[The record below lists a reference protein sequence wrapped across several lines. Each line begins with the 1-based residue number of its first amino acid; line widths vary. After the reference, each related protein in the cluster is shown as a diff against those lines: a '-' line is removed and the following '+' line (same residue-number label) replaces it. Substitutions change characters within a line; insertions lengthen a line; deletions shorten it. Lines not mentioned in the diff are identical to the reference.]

1 MKRLVERIPQ
11 SLRQMA
17 VYGTGLVLT
26 KVVSLLMV
34 PVFTNFLSPAD
45 YGRLDILQT
54 LANLLSI
61 VIAFGL
67 SQSLFRFAG
76 EAIDDAAKRRTTAEI
91 FGFALILGAVSLTL
105 TQLFAPQIQRALPG
119 DVTETQVRL
128 ILGSLAL
135 SGAILVPM
143 AWLRMR
149 ERAVMYLAASAG
161 CAVAQAAL
169 TAVLLN
175 LGYGIEGV
183 LISGLVCMSVTALFV
198 FIWQTRDTGVRLPSH
213 NWGRCGHFG
222 GVLVMAGIAAF
233 IMDSFPRWVL
243 ADAVGTA
250 EMAIYALAVKIAMIA
265 GFLTHPFE
273 MWWMPRR
280 FSVLNEADGLVTSA
294 RAAEKGIVVAMIAAL
309 SVGAAAPLAVNVLTP
324 VEYHGAAVFV
334 PALAVLIAM
343 NATVRLLNVGCLSQE
358 KTIWPLVIDGAAAGL
373 ACVSYFV
380 LVPEWGGWGIVA
392 VTMIVACGRI
402 GAYVIIGSRIRAI
415 PYRFGRLAILAGLTV
430 VSAIILTSISTL
442 LGNLLVGVLSIIAI
456 TVAAAVLRLI
466 PAPRINRMGKVCD
479 VAPIR
484 S

>member
-1 MKRLVERIPQ
+1 MKRIVERIPP

-45 YGRLDILQT
+45 YGRLDVLQT

-76 EAIDDAAKRRTTAEI
+76 EAADEPAKRRTAGEI
-91 FGFALILGAVSLTL
+91 FGFALILGTVSVIL
-105 TQLFAPQIQRALPG
+105 TQMFAPQIGRLLPG

-149 ERAVMYLAASAG
+149 DRAVSYFAASAG

-169 TAVLLN
+169 TALLLY
-175 LGYGIEGV
+175 LGYGLEGALLAG
-183 LISGLVCMSVTALFV
+183 LICMSVTALAV
-198 FIWQTRDTGVRLPSH
+198 CIIQTRDTGIALPRRTY
-213 NWGRCGHFG
+213 GRYGHFG
-222 GVLVMAGIAAF
+222 GVLVFTGIAAF
-233 IMDSFPRWVL
+233 VIDSFPRWVL
-243 ADAVGTA
+243 AGVAGPA
-250 EMAIYALAVKIAMIA
+250 ELAMFALAAKIALIA

-280 FSVLNEADGLVTSA
+280 FTVLTEPDGLEKSA
-294 RAAEKGIVVAMIAAL
+294 RAVEKGIVMAMSAAVV
-309 SVGAAAPLAVNVLTP
+309 VGAVGPAVVTLMTPAA
-324 VEYHGAAVFV
+324 YHGAVVFI
-334 PALAVLIAM
+334 PALATLMAM
-343 NATVRLLNVGCLSQE
+343 NAMVRLVNVGCLSQE
-358 KTIWPLVIDGAAAGL
+358 KTVWPLIIDGVAAGL
-373 ACVSYFV
+373 ACAGYF
-380 LVPEWGGWGIVA
+380 LSVPLWGGWGIVG
-392 VTMIVACGRI
+392 VTAC
-402 GAYVIIGSRIRAI
+402 A
-415 PYRFGRLAILAGLTV
+415 L
-430 VSAIILTSISTL
+430 
-442 LGNLLVGVLSIIAI
+442 
-456 TVAAAVLRLI
+456 VLRLGAYLVIGRRFKDI
-466 PAPRINRMGKVCD
+466 PYAYARLTPLAVVTIAACVYMSVDTTVFGNLITGAVALCALIAGAIMGGLLPRAFLAKRHAANPAAV
-479 VAPIR
+479 